1 MKHKLDIQL
10 FNNGEPTEPQKPV
23 VEPKVEPNEPAK
35 TLTQAEVDEIV
46 KNRLAKEREKAE
58 QEKAEAEKKAAE
70 EARKAGLDETARLK
84 EEFDQYKKAAE
95 DEKKQNEIE
104 KKRLA
109 FQKRMIANGVS
120 DAVSK
125 QLLDSVAIDKME
137 TFDLEPFRKAGLKSI
152 EPSQEPKGGKVEG
165 EYSVEDLGKYL

>member
-10 FNNGEPTEPQKPV
+10 FNDGEPAEQQKSV
-23 VEPKVEPNEPAK
+23 VEPKEPAK
-35 TLTQAEVDEIV
+35 TLTQSEVDEIV

-70 EARKAGLDETARLK
+70 DARKAGLDETARLK

-95 DEKKQNEIE
+95 DEKKKNEIKA
-104 KKRLA
+104 KKLA
-109 FQKRMIANGVS
+109 FQERMLNNGVS
-120 DAVSK
+120 KAVAQ

-165 EYSVEDLGKYL
+165 EYSVDELSKYL